1 MCVCVYCNKSW
12 KSKRNWKNLWACQ
25 DMKQGYLLA
34 LVYYRTCFMF
44 WTVNLFKFFFGVL
57 EIIPLSLFF
66 FNSFIVFG
74 CKWLKTTNCK
84 LTSNVR
90 RVFSYTLQVFVGGKH
105 VRGYMHVFSRRMSS
119 FGRVWCLEAIMS
131 FHSSCMLRWYH
142 TFIHCW
148 PWQIII
154 LLF

>member
-1 MCVCVYCNKSW
+1 MP
-12 KSKRNWKNLWACQ
+12 RHEARLFACT
-25 DMKQGYLLA
+25 GLLPYLLHV
-34 LVYYRTCFMF
+34 LNR
-44 WTVNLFKFFFGVL
+44 KFILIFYLVL

-142 TFIHCW
+142 TFIHCCAMTNYYFV
-148 PWQIII
+148 I
-154 LLF
+154 LILSFEADLPI

>member
-1 MCVCVYCNKSW
+1 MP
-12 KSKRNWKNLWACQ
+12 RHEARLFACTCLLP
-25 DMKQGYLLA
+25 YLLHV
-34 LVYYRTCFMF
+34 L
-44 WTVNLFKFFFGVL
+44 NHKFILIFYLVL

-84 LTSNVR
+84 LTPNVR

-142 TFIHCW
+142 TFIHCCAMTNYYFV
-148 PWQIII
+148 I
-154 LLF
+154 LILSFEADLPI

>member
-1 MCVCVYCNKSW
+1 MSMP
-12 KSKRNWKNLWACQ
+12 RHEARLFACTCLLP
-25 DMKQGYLLA
+25 YLLHV
-34 LVYYRTCFMF
+34 LNRKFI
-44 WTVNLFKFFFGVL
+44 LIFFFWFWKLFHSVY
-57 EIIPLSLFF
+57 FF
-66 FNSFIVFG
+66 FNSFIVFS

-142 TFIHCW
+142 TFIHCCAMTNYYFV
-148 PWQIII
+148 I
-154 LLF
+154 LILSFEADLPI

>member
-1 MCVCVYCNKSW
+1 MSMP
-12 KSKRNWKNLWACQ
+12 RHEARLFACTCLLL
-25 DMKQGYLLA
+25 YLLHV
-34 LVYYRTCFMF
+34 LNR
-44 WTVNLFKFFFGVL
+44 KFILIFYLVL
-57 EIIPLSLFF
+57 EIIPRSLFF

-84 LTSNVR
+84 LTPNVR

-142 TFIHCW
+142 TFIHCCAMTNYYFV
-148 PWQIII
+148 I
-154 LLF
+154 LILSFEADLPI

>member
-1 MCVCVYCNKSW
+1 MP
-12 KSKRNWKNLWACQ
+12 RHEARLFACTCLLP
-25 DMKQGYLLA
+25 YLLHV
-34 LVYYRTCFMF
+34 LNR
-44 WTVNLFKFFFGVL
+44 KFILIFYLVL
-57 EIIPLSLFF
+57 EIIPRSLFF

-84 LTSNVR
+84 LTPNVR

-142 TFIHCW
+142 TFIHCCSMTNYYFV
-148 PWQIII
+148 I
-154 LLF
+154 LILSFEADLPI

>member
-1 MCVCVYCNKSW
+1 MP
-12 KSKRNWKNLWACQ
+12 RHEARLFACTCLLP
-25 DMKQGYLLA
+25 YLLHV
-34 LVYYRTCFMF
+34 LNR
-44 WTVNLFKFFFGVL
+44 KFILIFYLVL

-84 LTSNVR
+84 LTPNVLG
-90 RVFSYTLQVFVGGKH
+90 VFSYTLQVFVGGKH

-142 TFIHCW
+142 TFIHCCAMTNYYFV
-148 PWQIII
+148 I
-154 LLF
+154 LILSFEADLPI

>member
-1 MCVCVYCNKSW
+1 MSMP
-12 KSKRNWKNLWACQ
+12 RHEARLFACTCLLP
-25 DMKQGYLLA
+25 YLLHV
-34 LVYYRTCFMF
+34 LNR
-44 WTVNLFKFFFGVL
+44 KFILIFYLVL

-66 FNSFIVFG
+66 FTSFIVFG

-84 LTSNVR
+84 LTPNVR

-142 TFIHCW
+142 TFIHCCAMTNYYFV
-148 PWQIII
+148 I
-154 LLF
+154 LILSFEADLPI

>member
-1 MCVCVYCNKSW
+1 MP
-12 KSKRNWKNLWACQ
+12 RHEARLFACTCLLP
-25 DMKQGYLLA
+25 YLLHV
-34 LVYYRTCFMF
+34 LNR
-44 WTVNLFKFFFGVL
+44 KFILIFYLVL
-57 EIIPLSLFF
+57 EIIPLSPFF

-84 LTSNVR
+84 LTPNVR

-142 TFIHCW
+142 NFIHCCAMTNYYFV
-148 PWQIII
+148 I
-154 LLF
+154 LILSFEADLPI

>member
-1 MCVCVYCNKSW
+1 MP
-12 KSKRNWKNLWACQ
+12 RHEARLFACTCPLP
-25 DMKQGYLLA
+25 YLLHV
-34 LVYYRTCFMF
+34 LNR
-44 WTVNLFKFFFGVL
+44 KFILIFYLVL
-57 EIIPLSLFF
+57 EIIPRSLFF

-84 LTSNVR
+84 LTPNVR

-142 TFIHCW
+142 TFIHCCAMTNYYFV
-148 PWQIII
+148 I
-154 LLF
+154 LILSFEADLPI

>member
-1 MCVCVYCNKSW
+1 MP
-12 KSKRNWKNLWACQ
+12 RHEARLFACTCLLP
-25 DMKQGYLLA
+25 YLLHV
-34 LVYYRTCFMF
+34 LNR
-44 WTVNLFKFFFGVL
+44 KFILIFYLVL

-84 LTSNVR
+84 LTPNVL
-90 RVFSYTLQVFVGGKH
+90 RVFSYTLQVFVGGQH

-142 TFIHCW
+142 TFIHCCAMTNYYFF
-148 PWQIII
+148 I
-154 LLF
+154 LILSFEADLPI

>member
-1 MCVCVYCNKSW
+1 MP
-12 KSKRNWKNLWACQ
+12 RHEARLFACTCLLP
-25 DMKQGYLLA
+25 YLLHV
-34 LVYYRTCFMF
+34 LNRRFILIFY
-44 WTVNLFKFFFGVL
+44 LVL

-142 TFIHCW
+142 TFIHCCAMTNYYFV
-148 PWQIII
+148 I
-154 LLF
+154 LILSFEADLPI

>member
-1 MCVCVYCNKSW
+1 MP
-12 KSKRNWKNLWACQ
+12 RHEARLFACTCLLP
-25 DMKQGYLLA
+25 YLLHVLNRKFILIFY
-34 LVYYRTCFMF
+34 LV
-44 WTVNLFKFFFGVL
+44 LK
-57 EIIPLSLFF
+57 IIPLSLFF

-142 TFIHCW
+142 TFIHCCAMTNYYFV
-148 PWQIII
+148 I
-154 LLF
+154 LILSFEADLPI

>member
-1 MCVCVYCNKSW
+1 MP
-12 KSKRNWKNLWACQ
+12 RHEARLFACTCLLP
-25 DMKQGYLLA
+25 YLLHV
-34 LVYYRTCFMF
+34 LNR
-44 WTVNLFKFFFGVL
+44 KFILIFYLVL

-84 LTSNVR
+84 LTPNVR

-142 TFIHCW
+142 TFIHCR
-148 PWQIII
+148 PMTNYYFVI
-154 LLF
+154 LILSFEADLPI

>member
-1 MCVCVYCNKSW
+1 MP
-12 KSKRNWKNLWACQ
+12 RHEARLFACTCLLP
-25 DMKQGYLLA
+25 YLLHV
-34 LVYYRTCFMF
+34 LNR
-44 WTVNLFKFFFGVL
+44 KFILIFYLVL
-57 EIIPLSLFF
+57 EIIPRSLFF

-84 LTSNVR
+84 LTPNVR

-142 TFIHCW
+142 TFIHCCAMTNYYFV
-148 PWQIII
+148 I
-154 LLF
+154 LILSFEADLPV

>member
-1 MCVCVYCNKSW
+1 MP
-12 KSKRNWKNLWACQ
+12 RHEARLFACTCLLP
-25 DMKQGYLLA
+25 YLLHV
-34 LVYYRTCFMF
+34 LSR
-44 WTVNLFKFFFGVL
+44 KFILIFYLVL
-57 EIIPLSLFF
+57 EIIPRSLFF

-84 LTSNVR
+84 LTSNVQ

-142 TFIHCW
+142 TFIHCCAMTNYYFV
-148 PWQIII
+148 I
-154 LLF
+154 LILSFEADLPI

>member
-1 MCVCVYCNKSW
+1 MSMP
-12 KSKRNWKNLWACQ
+12 RHEARLFACTCLLP
-25 DMKQGYLLA
+25 YLLHV
-34 LVYYRTCFMF
+34 LNR
-44 WTVNLFKFFFGVL
+44 KFILIFYLVL
-57 EIIPLSLFF
+57 EIIPRSLFF
-66 FNSFIVFG
+66 FNSFIVFS

-84 LTSNVR
+84 LTPNVR

-142 TFIHCW
+142 TFIHCCAMTNYYFV
-148 PWQIII
+148 I
-154 LLF
+154 LILSFEADLPI

>member
-1 MCVCVYCNKSW
+1 MP
-12 KSKRNWKNLWACQ
+12 RHEARLFACTCLLP
-25 DMKQGYLLA
+25 YLLHV
-34 LVYYRTCFMF
+34 LNR
-44 WTVNLFKFFFGVL
+44 KFILIFYLVL
-57 EIIPLSLFF
+57 EIIPRSLFF

-142 TFIHCW
+142 TFIHYCAMTNYYFV
-148 PWQIII
+148 I
-154 LLF
+154 LILSFEADLPI